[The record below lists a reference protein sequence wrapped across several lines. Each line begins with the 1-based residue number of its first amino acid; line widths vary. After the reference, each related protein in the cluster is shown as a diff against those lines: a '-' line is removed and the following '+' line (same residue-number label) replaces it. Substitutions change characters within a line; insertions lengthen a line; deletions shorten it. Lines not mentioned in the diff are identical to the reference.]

1 MKRGYDQKHNYI
13 YTHNNHFFGSYI
25 HHHPNYHTLAFHK
38 VHNGELARHN
48 HGNMGLHQTLDSIHY
63 NMSLGR
69 PVAGMEPAVEE
80 RVSELVSGP
89 VEVL

>member
-1 MKRGYDQKHNYI
+1 
-13 YTHNNHFFGSYI
+13 
-25 HHHPNYHTLAFHK
+25 
-38 VHNGELARHN
+38 
-48 HGNMGLHQTLDSIHY
+48 MGLHQTLDSIHY